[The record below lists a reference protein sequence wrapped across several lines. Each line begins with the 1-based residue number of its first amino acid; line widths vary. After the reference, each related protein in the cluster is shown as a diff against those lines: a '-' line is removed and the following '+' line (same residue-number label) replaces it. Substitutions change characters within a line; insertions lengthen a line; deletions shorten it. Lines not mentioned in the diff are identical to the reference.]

1 MKKILVVTGG
11 AGFVGS
17 NLIEFLIKKTSY
29 KIISLDNYSSGSKK
43 NHIKSKRVSYINGDT
58 KDINKK
64 LIRYKSKI
72 QTVFHFGEFSRIYQS
87 FIQMNKC
94 FQSNTI
100 GTNAVFNFCLKNK
113 IKLIYSA
120 TSASLG
126 NKGKDKNLSPYA
138 FTKSKN
144 IEFLENLKKWFN
156 FKYNVIFFYN
166 VYGPKQ
172 ISQGKMATVIGI
184 FEDNYCKGKPL
195 PVVKPGTQTRRFTH
209 IKDTIEVCF
218 KAWKSNKYNNYSVSN
233 KESYSILQVAK
244 MFKSRI
250 KFLPK
255 RKGERFASAL
265 TTMSLSN
272 KVYKCFGKKRLK
284 NYIEDFLKKKS
295 YKSQNKLQKVVYI

>member
-17 NLIEFLIKKTSY
+17 NLIEFLIKKTTY

-43 NHIKSKRVSYINGDT
+43 NHIKNKRVKYINGDT
-58 KDINKK
+58 KEINKK
-64 LIRYKSKI
+64 LSRYRSKI
-72 QTVFHFGEFSRIYQS
+72 KTIFHFGEFSRIYQS

-100 GTNAVFNFCLKNK
+100 GTNAVFDFCLNNN
-113 IKLIYSA
+113 IRLIYSA

-126 NKGKDKNLSPYA
+126 NKGRDKNLSPYA

-172 ISQGKMATVIGI
+172 ISQGEMATVIGI
-184 FEDNYCKGKPL
+184 FEDHYSKGKPL
-195 PVVKPGTQTRRFTH
+195 PVVRPGTQSRRFTH
-209 IKDTIEVCF
+209 IQDTIEICF
-218 KAWKSNKYNNYSVSN
+218 KAWKSNKYNNYSISN
-233 KESYSILQVAK
+233 KESFSVLQVAE
-244 MFKSRI
+244 MFKSKI

-255 RKGERFASAL
+255 RKGERYASAL
-265 TTMSLSN
+265 TKINLSN
-272 KVYKCFGKKRLK
+272 KINIIYGKISLK
-284 NYIEDFLKKKS
+284 NYVKNFINS
-295 YKSQNKLQKVVYI
+295 HNRNII

>member
-1 MKKILVVTGG
+1 MKKVLVVTGG

-17 NLIEFLIKKTSY
+17 NLIEFLIKKTTY

-43 NHIKSKRVSYINGDT
+43 NHIKSKRVKYINGDT

-64 LIRYKSKI
+64 LSRYHSKI
-72 QTVFHFGEFSRIYQS
+72 QTIFHFGEFSRIYQS

-100 GTNAVFNFCLKNK
+100 GTNAVFDFCLNNN
-113 IKLIYSA
+113 IRLIYSA

-126 NKGKDKNLSPYA
+126 NRGRDKNLSPYA

-172 ISQGKMATVIGI
+172 ISQGEMATVIGI
-184 FEDNYCKGKPL
+184 FEDHYSKGKPL
-195 PVVKPGTQTRRFTH
+195 PVVKPGTQSRRFTH
-209 IKDTIEVCF
+209 IQDTIEICF
-218 KAWKSNKYNNYSVSN
+218 KAWKSNKYNNYSISN
-233 KESYSILQVAK
+233 KESFSVLQVAE
-244 MFKSRI
+244 MFKSKI

-272 KVYKCFGKKRLK
+272 KVYKSFGKRRLK
-284 NYIEDFLKKKS
+284 NYIEDFLRIKS
-295 YKSQNKLQKVVYI
+295 NYTQIKQ